1 MKKFRVFCTDPDAT
15 DSSSSDEDEK
25 IGEKPAKK
33 KRFVREVTVGSGEE
47 APENLVIDGIPAEET
62 PGKAVKYRGV
72 RRRKW
77 GRYAAEIRDPINKVR
92 IWLGTFDTAKEAYEV
107 YYMKKL
113 EFDALKTTMEKS
125 NSVELKSDDL
135 VDSRVKDVKC
145 EIEGKG
151 GVDVGIELPVDVGIE
166 LPVDVKRV
174 SSGKWSARITHPKTG
189 AKVWLGT
196 FDSAEEAVRVYKM
209 KEVEFEE
216 RFKGKEVRR
225 GEGFESKVCS
235 VVRQLEDGRFE
246 ARVWHPKLR
255 SYVFV
260 GVYDSHD
267 HAEIAAKMK
276 KGQFKKRYRSLK
288 RITSNKVKSGDWPL
302 RVGCESGSSSENP
315 SNGVGCVRREIV
327 IGLAAPMLPSEGDA
341 MKQRATNSEFVKA
354 SDGEEVGDVDL
365 PAGVKL
371 TKSGRFGVRVTHPG
385 TGTQHWLRS
394 YGTLEEALKAFHRK
408 TVEFEKE
415 FKSKKRVRPDE
426 LIVPPKKSEGG
437 LLYGSPISV
446 FMDVEDDE
454 SSGMDSVVKNE
465 VVHDPMELEY
475 GVVHG
480 SPTSVLEVE
489 SVNSGYVSV
498 QESKASDISSENLK
512 QPFVPFSTFDEAV
525 RLGIMNE
532 YGELLGVY
540 SKYDEPEWLSNDDED
555 EDATYYF

>member
-47 APENLVIDGIPAEET
+47 APEKLVIDGIPEEET

-113 EFDALKTTMEKS
+113 EFDALKTMEKS
-125 NSVELKSDDL
+125 ISVELKSDDL
-135 VDSRVKDVKC
+135 VDSRVK
-145 EIEGKG
+145 E
-151 GVDVGIELPVDVGIE
+151 
-166 LPVDVKRV
+166 
-174 SSGKWSARITHPKTG
+174 GKWSARITHPKTG
-189 AKVWLGT
+189 AKIWLGT
-196 FDSAEEAVRVYKM
+196 FDSAEEAFRVYKM

-225 GEGFESKVCS
+225 GEGFESKKVCS
-235 VVRQLEDGRFE
+235 VVRELEYGRFE
-246 ARVWHPKLR
+246 ARVWHPKMR

-260 GVYDSHD
+260 GVYDSRD
-267 HAEIAAKMK
+267 RAEIAAKMK

-288 RITSNKVKSGDWPL
+288 RITSNKHKSGDWPL

-315 SNGVGCVRREIV
+315 SNGVGCVGREIV
-327 IGLAAPMLPSEGDA
+327 VGLAAPMLPSEDDA

-354 SDGEEVGDVDL
+354 GDGEEVGDVDL

-385 TGTQHWLRS
+385 TGTEHWLRS

-408 TVEFEKE
+408 TAEFQEE
-415 FKSKKRVRPDE
+415 FKSRKRVRPDE
-426 LIVPPKKSEGG
+426 LINFPKKSEGRF
-437 LLYGSPISV
+437 LNGSRTSV
-446 FMDVEDDE
+446 FVDVEDDE
-454 SSGMDSVVKNE
+454 SSGTVSVMVKNE

-475 GVVHG
+475 GIVHG

-489 SVNSGYVSV
+489 SVNCGDVSV
-498 QESKASDISSENLK
+498 KESKGSDISSENQK
-512 QPFVPFSTFDEAV
+512 QPFVPFSSFDEAV

-532 YGELLGVY
+532 YGELLGEY
-540 SKYDEPEWLSNDDED
+540 SKYDEPVWLSNDDEVGD
-555 EDATYYF
+555 TTYYF